1 MLNAI
6 ELFFTFWIA
15 SFNFLFNDMAILPG
29 ITIGNIMVSIIV
41 IIAVIGLII
50 AMPKGSSKKDE

>member
-6 ELFFTFWIA
+6 ELFFSFWIA

-29 ITIGNIMVSIIV
+29 ITIGNILVSIIV
-41 IIAVIGLII
+41 ILAVIGLII
-50 AMPKGSSKKDE
+50 AMPKGGKKDE

>member
-6 ELFFTFWIA
+6 ELFFSFWIA

-41 IIAVIGLII
+41 ILAVIGLII
-50 AMPKGSSKKDE
+50 AMPKGENKDE

>member
-6 ELFFTFWIA
+6 ELFFTFWIE

>member
-6 ELFFTFWIA
+6 ELFFSFWIA

-41 IIAVIGLII
+41 ILAVIGLII
-50 AMPKGSSKKDE
+50 AMPKGDKKDE